1 MGFVY
6 FAAMEQKESPL
17 RIALIEDQV
26 MFRDTMKAYIEGN
39 TPHKVVLMAGDGLAY
54 EQLCVHVTP
63 PDVVIVDLFMPVRD
77 GFETIAWITQN
88 QPNTLPLACS
98 FEVGAAVVRRALKAG
113 SRGYLHKNCGVHEL
127 RDALEQLRTTG
138 YYYTPLEQEHRAA
151 MEAEERGRL
160 KVLEALSPREM
171 EVLQLACAAEEL
183 SYKGIGEKLG
193 IERRTVESHIRNLSE
208 KLGVTTRTGLVLT
221 AFRWGLVG

>member
-1 MGFVY
+1 
-6 FAAMEQKESPL
+6 MEQKDSPL

-26 MFRDTMKAYIEGN
+26 MFRETMKAFVEGS
-39 TPHKVVLMAGDGLAY
+39 TPHKVVLEAGDGLAY
-54 EQLCVHVTP
+54 EQMCAHVAP

-77 GFETIAWITQN
+77 GFATIAWITQN

-151 MEAEERGRL
+151 MEAQERGRV
-160 KVLEALSPREM
+160 KVLEALSPHELELVRLLCDERE
-171 EVLQLACAAEEL
+171 LPYKLIAAEL
-183 SYKGIGEKLG
+183 GIGLRTLEAHCSALYEKF
-193 IERRTVESHIRNLSE
+193 
-208 KLGVTTRTGLVLT
+208 GVSTRGGLMLAAVRWQLVL
-221 AFRWGLVG
+221 V